1 MKEGTQCDLLCPLS
15 LRNACVVWYVVSAC
29 MLVSKKTKQ
38 NKTFFFH
45 FYNILEKIKKMVG
58 VAIGGEV
65 IKNMGK
71 EKNEGCMRK

>member
-1 MKEGTQCDLLCPLS
+1 M
-15 LRNACVVWYVVSAC
+15 YVSQQ
-29 MLVSKKTKQ
+29 KNKTKQ
-38 NKTFFFH
+38 NIFVH